1 MKKVFLKKDRE
12 KLWLSGHPWIYS
24 GAVDKIEQNIIPGSI
39 VEVFNHKNEFIG
51 YGHYNKNSKIIV
63 RMLEHDKNV
72 SIDANWYNQKIKQA
86 YELRMGL
93 NIDSNAFRL
102 IHSESDFLPGLI
114 IDYFNGYVI
123 LQIST
128 LGMERDKEFVIQ
140 ALINNIPNLKGIYE
154 KSEGDGRKLEGL
166 PEKTQIL
173 WGEIPDTIEIFER
186 NANFIIDLKGQKTG
200 FYSDQREN
208 RILLGNLSKG
218 KNFLDVCSY
227 TGGFSVHAMS
237 NGANSATLIDISEDA
252 LNVAKENLKKHIN
265 VEFIKGNIF
274 DILRVL
280 IKEGRKWDV
289 VSLDPPKL
297 APNKRDLEKAL
308 KAYKDIILNGIK
320 LTNNGGL
327 LAIYSCSGAVSS
339 SDLRMALAYAVK
351 DAGVK
356 ATIVHQLHQSSCHP
370 ISVSVPE
377 TEYLKGFLVRII
389 Y

>member
-173 WGEIPDTIEIFER
+173 WGEIPDTIEIFEG

>member
-128 LGMERDKEFVIQ
+128 LGMEKDKEFIIQ

-173 WGEIPDTIEIFER
+173 WGEIPDTIEIFEG

-265 VEFIKGNIF
+265 IEFIKGNIF

-377 TEYLKGFLVRII
+377 TEYLKGFLVRVI

>member
-24 GAVDKIEQNIIPGSI
+24 GAVDKIEQNIISGSI

-63 RMLEHDKNV
+63 RMLEHDKTV

-128 LGMERDKEFVIQ
+128 LGMERDKEFIIQ

-173 WGEIPDTIEIFER
+173 WGEIPDTIEIFEG

-265 VEFIKGNIF
+265 VDFIKGNIF

-320 LTNNGGL
+320 LTSNGGL

>member
-128 LGMERDKEFVIQ
+128 LGMERDKEFIIQ

-173 WGEIPDTIEIFER
+173 WGEIPDTIEIFEG

-339 SDLRMALAYAVK
+339 NDLRMALAYAVK

>member
-12 KLWLSGHPWIYS
+12 KLWLNGHPWIYS

-128 LGMERDKEFVIQ
+128 LGMERDKEFIIQ

-173 WGEIPDTIEIFER
+173 WGEIPDTIEIFEG

-265 VEFIKGNIF
+265 VDFIKGNIF

>member
-114 IDYFNGYVI
+114 IDYFNDYVI
-123 LQIST
+123 LQVST
-128 LGMERDKEFVIQ
+128 LGMERDKEFIIQ

-173 WGEIPDTIEIFER
+173 WGEIPDTIEIFEG

>member
-173 WGEIPDTIEIFER
+173 WGEIPDTIEIFEG

-252 LNVAKENLKKHIN
+252 LNVAKENLKKYIN

>member
-128 LGMERDKEFVIQ
+128 LGMERDKEFIIQ

-173 WGEIPDTIEIFER
+173 WGEIPDTIEIFEG

-280 IKEGRKWDV
+280 IKERRKWDV

>member
-63 RMLEHDKNV
+63 RMLEHDKTV

-128 LGMERDKEFVIQ
+128 LGMERDKEFIIQ

-173 WGEIPDTIEIFER
+173 WGEIPDTIEIFEG

-265 VEFIKGNIF
+265 VDFIKGNIF

-377 TEYLKGFLVRII
+377 TEYLKGFLVRVI

>member
-128 LGMERDKEFVIQ
+128 LGMERDKEFIIQ

-173 WGEIPDTIEIFER
+173 WGEIPDTIEIFEG

-265 VEFIKGNIF
+265 VDFIKGNIF

-289 VSLDPPKL
+289 VNLDPPKL

>member
-128 LGMERDKEFVIQ
+128 LGMERDKEFIIQ

-173 WGEIPDTIEIFER
+173 WGEIPDTIEIFEG

-227 TGGFSVHAMS
+227 TGGFSVHAIS

>member
-63 RMLEHDKNV
+63 RMLEHDKTV

-128 LGMERDKEFVIQ
+128 LGMERDKEFIIQ

>member
-173 WGEIPDTIEIFER
+173 WGEIPDTIEIFEG

-237 NGANSATLIDISEDA
+237 NGANSTTLIDISEDA

-265 VEFIKGNIF
+265 VDFIKGNIF

-280 IKEGRKWDV
+280 RKEGRKWDV

>member
-12 KLWLSGHPWIYS
+12 KLWLNGHPWIYS

-128 LGMERDKEFVIQ
+128 LGMERDKEFIIQ

-173 WGEIPDTIEIFER
+173 WGEIPDTIEIFEG

>member
-114 IDYFNGYVI
+114 IDYFNDYVI

-128 LGMERDKEFVIQ
+128 LGMERDKEFIIQ

-173 WGEIPDTIEIFER
+173 WGEIPDTIEIFEG

>member
-63 RMLEHDKNV
+63 RMLEHDKTV

-128 LGMERDKEFVIQ
+128 LGMERDKEFIIQ

-173 WGEIPDTIEIFER
+173 WGEIPDTIEIFEG

-377 TEYLKGFLVRII
+377 TEYLKGFLVRVI

>member
-114 IDYFNGYVI
+114 IDYFNDYVI

-128 LGMERDKEFVIQ
+128 LGMERDKEFIIQ

-173 WGEIPDTIEIFER
+173 WGEIPDTIEIFEG
-186 NANFIIDLKGQKTG
+186 NTNFIIDLKGQKTG

>member
-114 IDYFNGYVI
+114 IDYFNDYVI

-128 LGMERDKEFVIQ
+128 LGMERDKEFIIQ

-173 WGEIPDTIEIFER
+173 WGEIPDTIEIFEG

-351 DAGVK
+351 DSGVK

>member
-128 LGMERDKEFVIQ
+128 LGMERDKEFIIQ

-173 WGEIPDTIEIFER
+173 WGEIPDTIEIFEG

-339 SDLRMALAYAVK
+339 SDLRMALAYAVE

>member
-63 RMLEHDKNV
+63 RMLEHDKTV

-173 WGEIPDTIEIFER
+173 WGEIPDTIEIFEG

>member
-128 LGMERDKEFVIQ
+128 LGMERDKEFIIQ

-173 WGEIPDTIEIFER
+173 WGEIPDTIEIFEG
-186 NANFIIDLKGQKTG
+186 NANFIINLKGQKTG

>member
-114 IDYFNGYVI
+114 IDYFNDYVI

-128 LGMERDKEFVIQ
+128 LGMERDKEFIIQ

-173 WGEIPDTIEIFER
+173 WGEIPDTIEIFEG

-265 VEFIKGNIF
+265 VDFIKGNIF

-280 IKEGRKWDV
+280 IKEERKWDV

-320 LTNNGGL
+320 LTSNGGL

>member
-39 VEVFNHKNEFIG
+39 VEVFNHKKEFIG

-128 LGMERDKEFVIQ
+128 LGMERDKEFIIQ

-173 WGEIPDTIEIFER
+173 WGEIPDTIEIFEG

>member
-12 KLWLSGHPWIYS
+12 KLWLNGHPWIYS

-63 RMLEHDKNV
+63 RMLEHDKNI

-173 WGEIPDTIEIFER
+173 WGEIPDTIEIFEG

-265 VEFIKGNIF
+265 VDFIKGNIF

>member
-128 LGMERDKEFVIQ
+128 LGMERDKEFIIQ

-173 WGEIPDTIEIFER
+173 WGEIPDTIEIFEG
-186 NANFIIDLKGQKTG
+186 NTNFIIDLKGQKTG

>member
-72 SIDANWYNQKIKQA
+72 SINANWYNQKIKQA

-128 LGMERDKEFVIQ
+128 LGMERDKEFIIQ

-173 WGEIPDTIEIFER
+173 WGEIPDTIEIFEG

-227 TGGFSVHAMS
+227 TGGFSLHAMS

-252 LNVAKENLKKHIN
+252 LNVAKENLKKYIN
-265 VEFIKGNIF
+265 VDFIKGNIF

>member
-128 LGMERDKEFVIQ
+128 LGMERDKEFIIQ

-166 PEKTQIL
+166 PKKTQIL
-173 WGEIPDTIEIFER
+173 WGEIPDTIEIFEG

-280 IKEGRKWDV
+280 IKEGGKWDV

>member
-173 WGEIPDTIEIFER
+173 WGEIPDTIEIFEG

-265 VEFIKGNIF
+265 VDFIKGNIF

-377 TEYLKGFLVRII
+377 TEYLKGFLVRVI

>member
-128 LGMERDKEFVIQ
+128 LGMERDKEFIIQ

-173 WGEIPDTIEIFER
+173 WGEIPDTIEIFEG

-227 TGGFSVHAMS
+227 TGGFSVHAMR

>member
-39 VEVFNHKNEFIG
+39 VEVSNHKNEFIG

-128 LGMERDKEFVIQ
+128 LGMERDKEFIIQ

-173 WGEIPDTIEIFER
+173 WGEIPDTIEIFEG

-265 VEFIKGNIF
+265 VDFIKGNIF

-370 ISVSVPE
+370 ISVSVSE
-377 TEYLKGFLVRII
+377 TEYLKGFLVRVI

>member
-128 LGMERDKEFVIQ
+128 LGMERDKEFIIQ

-166 PEKTQIL
+166 PKKTQIL
-173 WGEIPDTIEIFER
+173 WGEIPDTIEIFEG